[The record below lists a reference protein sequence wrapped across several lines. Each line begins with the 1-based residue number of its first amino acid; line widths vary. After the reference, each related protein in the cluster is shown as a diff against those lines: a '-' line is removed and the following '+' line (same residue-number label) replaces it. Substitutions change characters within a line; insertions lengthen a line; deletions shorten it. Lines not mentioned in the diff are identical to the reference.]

1 MGIKIENREAQ
12 FLTRLA
18 DTEIILGQRLTEMC
32 SKGPFLEE
40 DIALSNLALD
50 LFGRGEE
57 LLKIVSNLEG
67 DKISPDDYTFRRNE
81 REYFNLKLVEQ
92 PNEDFAWVIS
102 RQFLHDVYVKEVFT
116 QLLNSK
122 NGNVKAIAEKVLKE
136 IKYSLEHSRDW
147 MMRLGLGTEES
158 NSRLQ
163 LSINHIWKY
172 IQEIFAFDDI
182 DNEFLND
189 TLAITNTWN
198 GEIEKVFKEANLKIP
213 ESKKLDIRDYR
224 DGFHSE
230 HLGFIL
236 ATMQIIPRS
245 YPDAKW

>member
-1 MGIKIENREAQ
+1 MGITIENREAK
-12 FLTRLA
+12 FLVRLA
-18 DTEIILGQRLTEMC
+18 DTEIILGQRLAEMC

-57 LLKIVSNLEG
+57 LLKIVSRLEG
-67 DKISPDDYTFRRNE
+67 GHTSPDDYTFRRNE
-81 REYFNLKLVEQ
+81 REYFNLKLAEQ
-92 PNEDFAWVIS
+92 PNEDFAWIIS
-102 RQFLHDVYVKEVFT
+102 RQFFHDVYVKEVFT
-116 QLLNSK
+116 QLLASK
-122 NGNVKAIAEKVLKE
+122 NPDVKGLAEKVLKE
-136 IKYSLEHSRDW
+136 INYSLEHSRDW
-147 MMRLGLGTEES
+147 MFRLGLGTEES

-163 LSINHIWKY
+163 TSINNVWKY

-182 DNEFLND
+182 DNEFLTD
-189 TLAITNTWN
+189 TLAITNTWYS
-198 GEIEKVFKEANLKIP
+198 EIENVFKAANLEMP

-230 HLGFIL
+230 HLGYML

>member
-1 MGIKIENREAQ
+1 MGIKIENKEAK
-12 FLTRLA
+12 FLIRLA

-40 DIALSNLALD
+40 DIAISNLALD

-57 LLKIVSNLEG
+57 LLKIVSSLEG
-67 DKISPDDYTFRRNE
+67 KKLIADDYAFRRNE

-92 PNEDFAWVIS
+92 PNEDFAWVIAK
-102 RQFLHDVYVKEVFT
+102 QFLHDVYVKEVFT
-116 QLLNSK
+116 QLLESVNAE
-122 NGNVKAIAEKVLKE
+122 VKGLSEKVLKE
-136 IKYSLEHSRDW
+136 ISYSLEHSRDW
-147 MMRLGLGTEES
+147 MMRLGIGTKES

-163 LSINHIWKY
+163 ASIDHMWKY
-172 IQEIFAFDDI
+172 TQEIFAFDDL
-182 DNEFLND
+182 DNEFLTD
-189 TLAITNTWN
+189 TEAITEAWNT
-198 GEIEKVFKEANLKIP
+198 EISSVFKEANLNLP

-230 HLGFIL
+230 YLGPIL
-236 ATMQIIPRS
+236 AVMQYLPRS

>member
-1 MGIKIENREAQ
+1 MGIKIENKEAK
-12 FLTRLA
+12 FLIRLA

-40 DIALSNLALD
+40 DIAISNLALD

-57 LLKIVSNLEG
+57 LLKIVASLEG
-67 DKISPDDYTFRRNE
+67 NKLEADDYAYRRNE

-92 PNEDFAWVIS
+92 PNEDFAWVIAK
-102 RQFLHDVYVKEVFT
+102 QFLHDVYVKEVFT
-116 QLLNSK
+116 QLLDSK
-122 NGNVKAIAEKVLKE
+122 NADVKGLSEKVLKE
-136 IKYSLEHSRDW
+136 IAYSLEHSRDW
-147 MMRLGLGTEES
+147 MMRLGIGTKES

-163 LSINHIWKY
+163 SSIDHMWKY
-172 IQEIFAFDDI
+172 MQEVFAFDDL
-182 DNEFLND
+182 DNEFLTD
-189 TLAITNTWN
+189 TRAITEAWNT
-198 GEIEKVFKEANLKIP
+198 EIARVFKEANLNLP

-230 HLGFIL
+230 HLGPIL
-236 ATMQIIPRS
+236 AVMQYLPRS

>member
-1 MGIKIENREAQ
+1 MGIKIQSKEAQ
-12 FLTRLA
+12 FIIRLA

-57 LLKIVSNLEG
+57 LLKIISNLEG
-67 DKISPDDYTFRRNE
+67 GHTIPDDYTFRRNE
-81 REYFNLKLVEQ
+81 REYFNLKLAEQ
-92 PNEDFAWVIS
+92 PNDDFAWVIS
-102 RQFLHDVYVKEVFT
+102 RQFLHDVYVNEVFI
-116 QLLNSK
+116 QLLDSK
-122 NGNVKAIAEKVLKE
+122 NAEVKGLAEKVLKE
-136 IKYSLEHSRDW
+136 IAYSLEHSRDW
-147 MMRLGLGTEES
+147 MIRLGIGTEES

-163 LSINHIWKY
+163 KSINNVWKY

-182 DNEFLND
+182 DNEFLTD
-189 TLAITNTWN
+189 TAAITKTWN
-198 GEIEKVFKEANLKIP
+198 AEIEKVFKEANLETP

-236 ATMQIIPRS
+236 ATMQYLPRS

>member
-1 MGIKIENREAQ
+1 MGIKIENKEAK
-12 FLTRLA
+12 FLIRLA

-40 DIALSNLALD
+40 DIAISNLALD

-57 LLKIVSNLEG
+57 LLKIVSSLEG
-67 DKISPDDYTFRRNE
+67 NKLIADDYAFRRNE

-92 PNEDFAWVIS
+92 PNEDFAWVIAK
-102 RQFLHDVYVKEVFT
+102 QFLHDVYVKEVFT
-116 QLLNSK
+116 QLLDSK
-122 NGNVKAIAEKVLKE
+122 NAEVKGLSEKVLKE
-136 IKYSLEHSRDW
+136 IAYSLEHSRDW
-147 MMRLGLGTEES
+147 MMRLGIGTEES

-163 LSINHIWKY
+163 ASIDHMWKY
-172 IQEIFAFDDI
+172 TQEIFAFDEL
-182 DNEFLND
+182 DNEFLTD
-189 TLAITNTWN
+189 TESITEAWNT
-198 GEIEKVFKEANLKIP
+198 EIASVFKEANLNLP

-230 HLGFIL
+230 YLGPIL
-236 ATMQIIPRS
+236 AIMQYLPRS

>member
-1 MGIKIENREAQ
+1 MGIKIQNKEAK
-12 FLTRLA
+12 FIIRLA

-40 DIALSNLALD
+40 DIAISNLALD

-57 LLKIVSNLEG
+57 LLKIVSNIEG
-67 DKISPDDYTFRRNE
+67 NTYTSDDYAFRRNE

-92 PNEDFAWVIS
+92 PNEDFAWVITK
-102 RQFLHDVYVKEVFT
+102 QFLHDVYVKEVFT
-116 QLLNSK
+116 QLLDSSNIELKGLS
-122 NGNVKAIAEKVLKE
+122 EKVLKE
-136 IKYSLEHSRDW
+136 ITYSLEHSRDW
-147 MMRLGLGTEES
+147 MLRLGIGTDES

-163 LSINHIWKY
+163 ASIDHMWKY
-172 IQEIFAFDDI
+172 MQEVFAFDEL
-182 DNEFLND
+182 DNEFLTD
-189 TLAITNTWN
+189 TAAITKAWNT
-198 GEIEKVFKEANLKIP
+198 EIESVFTKANLNLP

-230 HLGFIL
+230 HLGPIL
-236 ATMQIIPRS
+236 AIMQYLPRS